1 MIGLSFMAALSVFA
15 EKNTI
20 SSPDA
25 TLPLNLPMLAGKEIT
40 YYYETAN
47 KDKNALWPVSH
58 VKTIK
63 VGKNGKLKVEMQPMG
78 GLVIE

>member
-25 TLPLNLPMLAGKEIT
+25 TLPLNLPISPFSLVSSML
-40 YYYETAN
+40 
-47 KDKNALWPVSH
+47 
-58 VKTIK
+58 
-63 VGKNGKLKVEMQPMG
+63 
-78 GLVIE
+78 